1 MPSRIF
7 AGARFTLPVVLL
19 AGLGLVFAW
28 PLGLAVVA
36 YALWGERFGW
46 RPRVEAFLSG
56 FGRGLREGSCRCGPT
71 VFFFEPGRE
80 GCDVAE
86 ARRRIALPADDRAGR

>member
-7 AGARFTLPVVLL
+7 AGARFSPPVVLL
-19 AGLGLVFAW
+19 AGAGLVFAW
-28 PLGLAVVA
+28 PLGLAVLA

-46 RPRVEAFLSG
+46 RPRLEAFLSG
-56 FGRGLREGSCRCGPT
+56 FGHGLREGSCRCGPT
-71 VFFFEPGRE
+71 VFFFEPGGE

-86 ARRRIALPADDRAGR
+86 ARRRVALPADRR